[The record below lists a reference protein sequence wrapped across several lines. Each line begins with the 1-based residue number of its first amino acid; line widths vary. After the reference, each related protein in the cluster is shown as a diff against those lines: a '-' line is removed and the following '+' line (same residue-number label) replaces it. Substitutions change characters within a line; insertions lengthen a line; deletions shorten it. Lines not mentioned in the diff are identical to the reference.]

1 VPLLVGLVHSA
12 YRETGG
18 WTTEAELI
26 DGTRTDTAE
35 LTELLPDLLVAEVEG
50 EVVGCCAL
58 TVRGDT
64 GYFGTFAVRP
74 SLQGA
79 GVGSVLLATAEER
92 ARELGLRAVEMT
104 VVSVRDELI
113 AYYVRRGYAET
124 GQTRPFPYGV
134 ARNGQPRRDDLEFA
148 VLEKSL
154 HAP

>member
-1 VPLLVGLVHSA
+1 MLLDLVHSA
-12 YRETGG
+12 YRGTGG

-26 DGTRTDTAE
+26 AGTRTDADE
-35 LTELLPDLLVAEVEG
+35 LTELLPDLLVAEAGG

-74 SLQGA
+74 SLQGG
-79 GVGSVLLATAEER
+79 GVGSALLTAAEDR
-92 ARELGLRAVEMT
+92 ARERGLRHVEMT
-104 VVSVRDELI
+104 VVSLRDELI
-113 AYYVRRGYAET
+113 AYYARRGYVDT

-148 VLEKSL
+148 VLAKSL
-154 HAP
+154 HGE